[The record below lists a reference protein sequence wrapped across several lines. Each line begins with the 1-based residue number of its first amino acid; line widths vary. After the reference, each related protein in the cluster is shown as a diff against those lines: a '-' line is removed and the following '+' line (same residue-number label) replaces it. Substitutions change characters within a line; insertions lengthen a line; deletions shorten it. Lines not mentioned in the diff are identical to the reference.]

1 MLKKVTVPFSEAE
14 NRLCPPFCHLTIF
27 FEMRSGSSRTS
38 SEQPLQNDD
47 IQTICTFFLHRT
59 GNEKGT
65 LREGSFVR
73 IKGTL

>member
-1 MLKKVTVPFSEAE
+1 MLKKVAVPFSEAE

-47 IQTICTFFLHRT
+47 IQTICTFFCTERAT
-59 GNEKGT
+59 KKEPFEKAPLCG
-65 LREGSFVR
+65 
-73 IKGTL
+73 